1 MSTEGALPPL
11 PEGFGRYLAQQ
22 RELRG
27 LSLQSVADAT
37 KLSAGTLKAL
47 ETEDYSR
54 LPERVFVVGMV
65 KAYARCVG
73 LSVEE
78 TVLRLQEAMGPSTEE
93 EPRVRRRRSQRGLL
107 LTVAVGAVAV
117 AGGLYALLHHHA

>member
-1 MSTEGALPPL
+1 MTEAAPPPL

-37 KLSAGTLKAL
+37 KLSVGTLKAL
-47 ETEDYSR
+47 EGEDFSR
-54 LPERVFVVGMV
+54 LPERVFVVGIV

-78 TVLRLQEAMGPSTEE
+78 TVLRLQESMGPVADA
-93 EPRVRRRRSQRGLL
+93 PQLRRRRKGRGLL
-107 LTVAVGAVAV
+107 VAVV
-117 AGGLYALLHHHA
+117 AGAAALAALAAAAVHHLR

>member
-1 MSTEGALPPL
+1 VSSEGVGPPL

-37 KLSAGTLKAL
+37 KLSAGQLKAL

-78 TVLRLQEAMGPSTEE
+78 TVLRLQESMGPILD
-93 EPRVRRRRSQRGLL
+93 EPTIRRRRSQRGLMIGL
-107 LTVAVGAVAV
+107 V
-117 AGGLYALLHHHA
+117 AGGIALAGALAALVHHWK